1 MCGDPDVLEY
11 YKNDHS
17 KKPLRSIDLSLC
29 ERVDEGAT
37 LPKKRLPDGFVFHI
51 QTTER
56 TFYLVAETKEDM
68 NKWVQI
74 ICQICGFTEDVEST
88 GRQTPEG

>member
-1 MCGDPDVLEY
+1 
-11 YKNDHS
+11 
-17 KKPLRSIDLSLC
+17 
-29 ERVDEGAT
+29 
-37 LPKKRLPDGFVFHI
+37 VFHI
-51 QTTER
+51 QTAER
-56 TFYLVAETKEDM
+56 TIYLVAKTKEDM